1 MSQKSFLYKS
11 FTQTVIKTKFVNDYI
26 AYVRMKNKMIKM
38 QRNSLYTLT
47 KEWFGDSIWK
57 TKQVS
62 LKKTKLKFSV
72 IVVKKHLTS
81 VLINK
86 FPV

>member
-47 KEWFGDSIWK
+47 KEWFGDSI
-57 TKQVS
+57 
-62 LKKTKLKFSV
+62 
-72 IVVKKHLTS
+72 
-81 VLINK
+81 
-86 FPV
+86 